1 MAAKERLIAA
11 MRGPCAVEPPVTTQL
26 LVRDLRELGVSEGQ
40 TLLVHASLKNIGWVD
55 GGSAAVV
62 AALRLAVGESGNVVV
77 PTGTEENSQTSRVHR
92 ERTKDMSDDEMRAY
106 LRGMPAFD
114 KDTTPGSGGAI
125 AEELRTTCGAIRS
138 AHPQSSFAAIGPK
151 AEELMADHPLDCHLG
166 EQSPLA
172 KLYGLNAQTLLLGVE
187 YRSCTAFHLAEY
199 RYRDPPPTQSYWC
212 VVMVNGRREWME
224 YEDVVLDDGDF
235 EEIGDSLQHEPFVKK
250 GCVGRAKSC
259 LLSIVESVDWAE
271 GWMKKNRSLLRI
283 PAGFEAS
290 KNRSTRL

>member
-1 MAAKERLIAA
+1 

-55 GGSAAVV
+55 GGAAAVV
-62 AALRLAVGESGNVVV
+62 AALRLAVGETGNVVV

-92 ERTKDMSDDEMRAY
+92 ERTKDMSEDEIREY
-106 LRGMPAFD
+106 RRRMPAFD
-114 KDTTPGSGGAI
+114 QDTTPGSAGAI

-151 AEELMADHPLDCHLG
+151 AEELMAGHSPECHLG
-166 EQSPLA
+166 EYSPLA
-172 KLYGLNAQTLLLGVE
+172 KMYELGAQARVLLLGVG

-199 RYRDPPPTQSYWC
+199 RYVDPPPRQFYCC
-212 VVMVNGRREWME
+212 VVMENGQREWKE
-224 YEDVVLDDGDF
+224 YEDVVLDDRDF
-235 EEIGDSLQHEPFVKK
+235 EAIGDSLQDEFFVKK
-250 GCVGRAKSC
+250 GYVGNAESC
-259 LLSIVESVDWAE
+259 LLSMVESVDWAK
-271 GWMKKNRSLLRI
+271 GWMKKNRTLLCA
-283 PAGFEAS
+283 PPGCEAS